1 VIRFLSWLDRHAG
14 VILAVILAL
23 CALLLL
29 PGCGEARTP
38 VTPSPA
44 PGPFDDLANLGTTL
58 VWVGGISAAGG
69 IALRVLAF
77 AYPSLGFLAGLAGFA
92 GLGGAAVT
100 VTGAA
105 CSYLAANPLLVLAI
119 ALACLAGLAWWY
131 WPRIR
136 RALERR
142 LHQSGTMKP

>member
-1 VIRFLSWLDRHAG
+1 VIRFLAWLDRHAG
-14 VILAVILAL
+14 VVIAILLAL
-23 CALLLL
+23 CILLLA
-29 PGCGEARTP
+29 GCGEARCP

-44 PGPFDDLANLGTTL
+44 PGPFDDLAALGTTL

-69 IALRVLAF
+69 VALRVLAF
-77 AYPSLGFLAGLAGFA
+77 VYPSLGFLAGLAGFA

-119 ALACLAGLAWWY
+119 ALACLAGLSWWY

-136 RALERR
+136 RALDRR
-142 LHQSGTMKP
+142 LGGKT